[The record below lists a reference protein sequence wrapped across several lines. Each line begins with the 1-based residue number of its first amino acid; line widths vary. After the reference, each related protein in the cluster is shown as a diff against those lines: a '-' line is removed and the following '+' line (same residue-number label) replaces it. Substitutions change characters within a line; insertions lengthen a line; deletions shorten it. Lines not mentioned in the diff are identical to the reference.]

1 MSKLT
6 FVRPEWMASGR
17 CAEVDP
23 ELFFAEYKGDKH
35 AKVAKTICVNCEVK
49 DTCLEYAMSVL
60 PVDDYG
66 IWGGTTEAERKRMR
80 AARKGVRV
88 IDLTD
93 AEIDLTLDIRDYLE
107 EEDEPAVVLLPL
119 ENNDFDIDE
128 AAEEAALEAEIERE
142 LTAA

>member
-1 MSKLT
+1 MSKLK
-6 FVRPEWMASGR
+6 FVRPAWMAEGR

-35 AKVAKTICVNCEVK
+35 AKTAKKICVNCEVK
-49 DTCLEYAMSVL
+49 ETCLEYAMSVL

-66 IWGGTTEAERKRMR
+66 IWGGTTEAERKRLR
-80 AARKGVRV
+80 AERKGLNV

-93 AEIDLTLDIRDYLE
+93 EEIDMTFDLRDYLE
-107 EEDEPAVVLLPL
+107 DEVASISLLPV
-119 ENNDFDIDE
+119 ENHEFDVDE